1 MAHELD
7 MSITTYLQ
15 IKDKLIPKH
24 LAGYTYQR
32 SLNPLKAKLL
42 S

>member
-7 MSITTYLQ
+7 MSITGYFH

-24 LAGYTYQR
+24 LMVNEQ
-32 SLNPLKAKLL
+32 
-42 S
+42 